1 MSDALRKA
9 PIDPAEYEIST
20 DPARLD
26 LEAVV
31 RLLRTTY
38 WAAQRPRELIEK
50 SIRYSFCF
58 GLYWRG
64 AQVGFGR
71 VVTDWATF
79 AWICDVVV
87 DEAHRGGGMGKR
99 FVEEIVTHGEIAGI
113 RQLLATRDAHT
124 LYEKFGYE
132 RIGEFFLG
140 RKFTLVPGSEPKPF

>member
-1 MSDALRKA
+1 MPTHRED
-9 PIDPAEYEIST
+9 YEIST

-26 LEAVV
+26 LEAIV

-38 WAAQRPRELIEK
+38 WAAQRPREIIEK
-50 SIRYSFCF
+50 SIRHSLCF
-58 GLYWRG
+58 GLYCRG

-79 AWICDVVV
+79 AWICDVII
-87 DEAHRGGGMGKR
+87 DETHRGGGLGKR
-99 FVEEIVTHGEIAGI
+99 FVEEIVTHAEIAAV

-124 LYEKFGYE
+124 LYERFGFE

-140 RKFTLVPGSEPKPF
+140 RKFVLVPGSEPTR

>member
-1 MSDALRKA
+1 MSDALWKT
-9 PIDPAEYEIST
+9 PGGHGEYEIST

-26 LEAVV
+26 LQAVI

-38 WAAQRPRELIEK
+38 WAAQRPREVIEK
-50 SIRYSFCF
+50 SIGHSLCF
-58 GLYWRG
+58 GVYWRG

-79 AWICDVVV
+79 AWICDVIV
-87 DEAHRGGGMGKR
+87 DEAHRGGGLGKR
-99 FVEEIVTHGEIAGI
+99 FVEEIVTHPEIAGI

-124 LYEKFGYE
+124 LYERFGFE

-140 RKFTLVPGSEPKPF
+140 RKFVLVPGIEPEPT